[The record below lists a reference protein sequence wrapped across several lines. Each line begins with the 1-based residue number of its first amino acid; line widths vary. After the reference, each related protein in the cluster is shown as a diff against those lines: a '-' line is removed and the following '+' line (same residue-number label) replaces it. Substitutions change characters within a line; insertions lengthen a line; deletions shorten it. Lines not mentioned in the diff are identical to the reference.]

1 MNQDDRK
8 IHISSDTGPE
18 DFSLEDILLEYRQEL
33 ARRPAGDESLN
44 TRSKRIVMEAL
55 DQTISEVSFSS
66 IDDIIGDAIADAG
79 GHEPRDTASYG
90 DGAYASAPGA
100 AKKGGAGAEGG
111 NAASAG
117 VNGGA
122 AAGIDAAG
130 RPVSAQGAVSADAG
144 SPGTAPAS
152 GNAGDNSDRG
162 SGSGGVDAA
171 PGGGDDLGLGG
182 DFSLEGFDDDLISGT
197 SGSDYAAA
205 GSEQGEDPTES
216 RASRRQ
222 SKKRRGLFSSRRG
235 GASAAHAGS
244 GASRTGAAGQ
254 HAGTAGTVSR
264 TGAAAFRG
272 GDSSGADRAYG
283 ADRVSGADRASGAGR
298 VSTGGGEGDTSRIS
312 RLFAPGSAADDGAQR
327 RAAGTLPENGGAA
340 AKIAHAGHAA
350 DVSGGAIDAPEA
362 ENGPDASP
370 GAHAKGRGFSEDL
383 TGGGRRGGER
393 FLSPLLALLA
403 LIALRRGQRTRGEEQ
418 APTEDTEDRD
428 VPEMEPG
435 RAVRLYSG
443 QALSMRLRGRL
454 ALAMT
459 LVMIYMS
466 FAWYSSLPLLGALK
480 NSAGTVALTLLV
492 FEMTVMVI
500 GLDVVTS
507 GIMALV
513 RRRPNFDSLAA
524 ASCVL
529 SMLDAAVIAAADL
542 PELGIPFCAVSALT
556 LTCCIWGGSLTCR
569 GYRSGFKLLA
579 MSKNL
584 SVLTGESGVTSS
596 GVALLKSKRSVKG
609 FISRSEEADLP
620 EYVYSVLTPASL
632 ALALVLGLL
641 ASVGRGRAFA
651 AVHCISVIAAAAGAF
666 SGAVCFALPF
676 SITARRLFQSGAAIA
691 GWSGTRDI
699 GKSRQVVICDN
710 DVFPQGTVDISSI
723 RILEGAFTDKVISY
737 TGSVIAASGSGL
749 AQPFSDL
756 IRRNGYSI
764 SRVENFTPH
773 DGGGMAAVV
782 NGESVYVGSTGF
794 MNLMGIRIPQKLTTP
809 SSVYTAINGALV
821 GIFLLNYKPI
831 ASVQD
836 ALVLLLR
843 SGREPVFA
851 IRDFNITPM
860 MIKKKFH
867 LPTDEFDFPSYSE
880 RYRISGAQ
888 PDGSSKI
895 AAVISRDGMGP
906 LVDAAD
912 RGRRL
917 FTAVCTGTALSAAGT
932 ALGVLLMFLL
942 CWTGAFDSATASNV
956 LVFMLL
962 WLVPTLVIGWGL
974 QR

>member
-79 GHEPRDTASYG
+79 GHEPRDTAPYG
-90 DGAYASAPGA
+90 DGAYASVPGGS
-100 AKKGGAGAEGG
+100 KKGGVGAEGG
-111 NAASAG
+111 NAASAD

-122 AAGIDAAG
+122 AARIDAAG
-130 RPVSAQGAVSADAG
+130 RPVSAQGAVSAPAG

-162 SGSGGVDAA
+162 SGSGGVD
-171 PGGGDDLGLGG
+171 DLGLGG

-197 SGSDYAAA
+197 SGADYAAA

-264 TGAAAFRG
+264 TGAAAFHG

-283 ADRVSGADRASGAGR
+283 ADRVSGADRTSGADHA
-298 VSTGGGEGDTSRIS
+298 SAGGAGDAERIS

-340 AKIAHAGHAA
+340 AKNGGAGHAA
-350 DVSGGAIDAPEA
+350 DVNGGAIDAPEA
-362 ENGPDASP
+362 ENGPDASR
-370 GAHAKGRGFSEDL
+370 GAHAKGRGPSENL

-403 LIALRRGQRTRGEEQ
+403 LVALRRGQRTRGEEQ

-459 LVMIYMS
+459 LVMIYLS

-917 FTAVCTGTALSAAGT
+917 FTAVRTGTALSAAGT

>member
-1 MNQDDRK
+1 M
-8 IHISSDTGPE
+8 
-18 DFSLEDILLEYRQEL
+18 LEYRQEL

-66 IDDIIGDAIADAG
+66 IDDIIGDTIADAG
-79 GHEPRDTASYG
+79 GYESRDTAPYG

-111 NAASAG
+111 NAAAAD

-122 AAGIDAAG
+122 AARIDAAG
-130 RPVSAQGAVSADAG
+130 RPVSAQGAVSAPAG

-152 GNAGDNSDRG
+152 GNAGDNSGRG
-162 SGSGGVDAA
+162 SGSGGV
-171 PGGGDDLGLGG
+171 DDLGLGG

-197 SGSDYAAA
+197 SGADYAAV

-222 SKKRRGLFSSRRG
+222 SKKHRGLFSSRRG
-235 GASAAHAGS
+235 GASAAHAGN

-264 TGAAAFRG
+264 TGAAAFHG

-283 ADRVSGADRASGAGR
+283 ADHASAGSEGAGR
-298 VSTGGGEGDTSRIS
+298 VSTGSGEGDAERIS
-312 RLFAPGSAADDGAQR
+312 RLFAPGSATDDGAQR

-340 AKIAHAGHAA
+340 AKNGGAGHAA
-350 DVSGGAIDAPEA
+350 DINGGAIDAPEA
-362 ENGPDASP
+362 ENGPDASRGAGHAADINGGAIDAP
-370 GAHAKGRGFSEDL
+370 EAENGPDASRGAHAKGRGFSEDL
-383 TGGGRRGGER
+383 TGGRAGKGGGER

-403 LIALRRGQRTRGEEQ
+403 LVALRRGQRTKGEEQ

-459 LVMIYMS
+459 LVMIYLS

-620 EYVYSVLTPASL
+620 EYVYSVLTPAAL
-632 ALALVLGLL
+632 ALAIVLGLL

-917 FTAVCTGTALSAAGT
+917 FTAVRTGTALSAAGT